1 MMKSKLISG
10 FRLRLQVLF
19 YNRLKHITM
28 SCGEGCR
35 ISGLHLSSC
44 GKNNKI
50 VLGDNVT
57 LDNVTVSIFGSNNRI
72 VIRGN
77 NHVAGIR
84 LAMED
89 DGNTI
94 EIGKHNFIGS
104 GSLLAALE
112 GTRIEIGD
120 DCMIAGHCEI
130 RTSDSHS
137 LLDAGGKRINC
148 ARDIILGGH
157 IWVGVETLILKGAM
171 IPGDCVVAARSV
183 VCAMKD
189 AVSGGSLLGGTP
201 ARVLRENISWN
212 HKRIQQQ

>member
-1 MMKSKLISG
+1 MKSKLISG

-148 ARDIILGGH
+148 ARDIILGGAYMGRRGN
-157 IWVGVETLILKGAM
+157 VDSEGCDDTGRLRRCGQ
-171 IPGDCVVAARSV
+171 
-183 VCAMKD
+183 VCGLRDERCGKWR
-189 AVSGGSLLGGTP
+189 LP
-201 ARVLRENISWN
+201 AGRNTSEGLERKHLMEP
-212 HKRIQQQ
+212 